1 MIRVTLGPLYRFGPL
16 GPTALPEL
24 PMASY
29 GTALH
34 VVYITIVVVC
44 RTKRCQR
51 HLGTGQLSTSV
62 TRSAWSADGRLIL
75 ATTDS
80 ALHVWR
86 AVSGGLVRSIALHT
100 MAEFPLAVARGGRRN
115 LVATGSTLHTAIR
128 VWDLDAAVSCHPSPA
143 QRSIPEFQRRRN
155 SGGDGALA
163 HAMLK
168 PWGREY
174 LFAPTIFS
182 HIFARCSLNFHS
194 LSLCCLHTIKTS
206 HSIGTT
212 GRILRHKFT
221 KHTSPARISRIE

>member
-1 MIRVTLGPLYRFGPL
+1 MHTVKYSFTKKRW
-16 GPTALPEL
+16 
-24 PMASY
+24 
-29 GTALH
+29 
-34 VVYITIVVVC
+34 VYITIVVVC

-128 VWDLDAAVSCHPSPA
+128 VWDLDAAVSCHPFPPLSG
-143 QRSIPEFQRRRN
+143 RFQSSR
-155 SGGDGALA
+155 GVGTAGATGALA
-163 HAMLK
+163 PAMLK

-182 HIFARCSLNFHS
+182 HIFENEMKIVYSVWQQCMLD
-194 LSLCCLHTIKTS
+194 S
-206 HSIGTT
+206 HNYNTRYYT
-212 GRILRHKFT
+212 LFLKLPLFVVMLPT
-221 KHTSPARISRIE
+221 YN

>member
-1 MIRVTLGPLYRFGPL
+1 
-16 GPTALPEL
+16 
-24 PMASY
+24 
-29 GTALH
+29 
-34 VVYITIVVVC
+34 VYITIVVVC

-86 AVSGGLVRSIALHT
+86 AVSGALVRSIALHT

-128 VWDLDAAVSCHPSPA
+128 VWDLDAAVSCHPFPA
-143 QRSIPEFQRRRN
+143 LSGRFQSSR
-155 SGGDGALA
+155 GVGTAGATGALA

-168 PWGREY
+168 PWGRDY

-182 HIFARCSLNFHS
+182 QIFARCSLNFHS
-194 LSLCCLHTIKTS
+194 LSLRCLHTV
-206 HSIGTT
+206 
-212 GRILRHKFT
+212 
-221 KHTSPARISRIE
+221 